1 MFNKIFIVGISP
13 SKPKKK
19 NKNSDLFVVLNTNVI
34 GTKRK
39 KQDIVQ
45 RINERVIREIK
56 SYVKHTYPSPN
67 HKRLVS
73 FSITFSYFSEH

>member
-1 MFNKIFIVGISP
+1 MFNKIFIVVISP
-13 SKPKKK
+13 SKPNK

-34 GTKRK
+34 GSKQK

-56 SYVKHTYPSPN
+56 LYVKHTYPSPN
-67 HKRLVS
+67 HK
-73 FSITFSYFSEH
+73 HD